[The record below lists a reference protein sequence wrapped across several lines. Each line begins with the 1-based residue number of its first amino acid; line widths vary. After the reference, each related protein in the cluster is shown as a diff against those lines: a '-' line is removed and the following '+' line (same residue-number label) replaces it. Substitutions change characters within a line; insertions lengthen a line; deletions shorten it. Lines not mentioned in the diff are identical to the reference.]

1 MPTILEDAAYLTK
14 MFASVVAIGSAAV
27 FSLPF
32 LLPTAFV
39 FSPLV
44 AVIAAY
50 GYLKSRSPQQ
60 NFLQGPSS
68 NAGRRPWQPSPGVPQ
83 KHLQPSEG
91 VPGAAGIAAPEPL
104 QPTQVAR
111 LPEPPSTSMGVQGRS
126 GLPPA
131 SDSAAGGERGP
142 SSRAGGFGES
152 QARERTNLD
161 AARRFPPPQLAPRHA
176 ASHVGP
182 SHAAPSQ
189 AASSQAAS
197 SQTAPHQAAPQ
208 LAAPHVAPAL
218 PTFIRARPSSPESVH
233 VAGYPKARAV
243 AGLGSLEGSAV
254 VAGAPR
260 PTVRMRVQAIDYG
273 GAEEEPAGGRGTRV
287 GGLEGVEEQRQ
298 EREEDEGEEEEE
310 EEEGPTLVLHHIPK
324 ELTGAARVRG
334 GQAGVAGEI
343 GESETAGET
352 GATGG
357 ARAEAPEASKEEM
370 TADVAGQEGEKPEAG
385 VEEKRVVDGQGGEGS
400 EEDQLLMEKEVHEE
414 GVRVASEI
422 KKLEKVLAGRTI
434 QSPGSPQE
442 EAELLCGLVGV
453 TPPPPLSP
461 QPRFHRQAR
470 ASRKQTVE
478 GQLWEVRRASQ
489 LVEATKEELGVA

>member
-1 MPTILEDAAYLTK
+1 
-14 MFASVVAIGSAAV
+14 MFASLVAIGSAAV

-44 AVIAAY
+44 GVIAAY

-60 NFLQGPSS
+60 KLLQGPSS
-68 NAGRRPWQPSPGVPQ
+68 SAGRRPWQPSPGVPGR
-83 KHLQPSEG
+83 HLQEKQ
-91 VPGAAGIAAPEPL
+91 AALLP
-104 QPTQVAR
+104 QPA
-111 LPEPPSTSMGVQGRS
+111 STSMDVQRI
-126 GLPPA
+126 PRVTRA
-131 SDSAAGGERGP
+131 SETAAGGERNEESGP
-142 SSRAGGFGES
+142 GSRAGGFGET

-161 AARRFPPPQLAPRHA
+161 AARRFPPPQLAYPLPAPFQA
-176 ASHVGP
+176 AP
-182 SHAAPSQ
+182 PQAAPPQAAPSQ
-189 AASSQAAS
+189 AAPPQAA
-197 SQTAPHQAAPQ
+197 PPQAAPQ
-208 LAAPHVAPAL
+208 LAAPHVAPTPPAG
-218 PTFIRARPSSPESVH
+218 IRARPSSPESVH

-243 AGLGSLEGSAV
+243 AGLGSLEGPAEAV
-254 VAGAPR
+254 R
-260 PTVRMRVQAIDYG
+260 PTMRMRVQAIDSA
-273 GAEEEPAGGRGTRV
+273 GAEEELAGGRGTRV

-298 EREEDEGEEEEE
+298 ERAEEEGEEE

-334 GQAGVAGEI
+334 VEAGKTGEI
-343 GESETAGET
+343 GGAEEAGKT

-357 ARAEAPEASKEEM
+357 AGGEVPEEAA
-370 TADVAGQEGEKPEAG
+370 AAGVAGQEGGKPEAE
-385 VEEKRVVDGQGGEGS
+385 VEEKRVVDVQGGEGS

-434 QSPGSPQE
+434 QSPGSPRE
-442 EAELLCGLVGV
+442 EAELLCGLLGV

-461 QPRFHRQAR
+461 QPRFPRQAR